1 MMILGD
7 EIMTHMFF
15 PFFAFLFGSI
25 VGSFLNVCILPL
37 PPKKSLLF
45 PSSHCP
51 HCQQPIRFYDNIPL
65 ISYFVLRG
73 RCRFCGQQFSP
84 QCVIVEALTAL
95 FSLLLFLHYSLTEY
109 FIYFAFFSSL
119 LVITFID
126 LKYQIIPDA
135 ITLPGIG
142 AGFLASFVLPR
153 ITYLDSLF
161 GIALGGGIFYL
172 VALGYC
178 LITKT
183 EGMGMGDVKFLAMIG
198 AFLGSKSVIITIFLS
213 AFLGAAVGV
222 TIMVIKGKGR
232 KYAIPFGPFL
242 SIGALL
248 SLFWG
253 DVLLTAIPFS
263 PTQFH

>member
-1 MMILGD
+1 MV
-7 EIMTHMFF
+7 F

-25 VGSFLNVCILPL
+25 VGSFLNVCILRL
-37 PPKKSLLF
+37 PEEKSLLF

-65 ISYFVLRG
+65 ISYLVLRC
-73 RCRFCGQQFSP
+73 RCRFCGQPISP
-84 QCVIVEALTAL
+84 QYVIVELLTAL

-119 LVITFID
+119 VVVTFID
-126 LKYQIIPDA
+126 LKHQIIPDA
-135 ITLPGIG
+135 ISLPGIG

-153 ITYLDSLF
+153 ITYLDSLL
-161 GIALGGGIFYL
+161 GIALGGGILYS
-172 VALGYC
+172 VALGYY

-183 EGMGMGDVKFLAMIG
+183 EGMGMGDVKLLAMIG
-198 AFLGSKSVIITIFLS
+198 AFLGSKAVVITIFLS
-213 AFLGAAVGV
+213 AFLGAVVGV
-222 TIMVIKGKGR
+222 AIMVIKGKSR
-232 KYAIPFGPFL
+232 KYAIPYGPFL

-253 DVLLTAIPFS
+253 DVLLAWYYHFLTGR
-263 PTQFH
+263 

>member
-7 EIMTHMFF
+7 EIMTHMFP

-25 VGSFLNVCILPL
+25 IGSFLNVCIFRL

-45 PSSHCP
+45 PASHCP
-51 HCQQPIRFYDNIPL
+51 HCRQPIRFYDNIPI
-65 ISYFVLRG
+65 ISYLVLRG
-73 RCRFCGQQFSP
+73 RCRFCNQPISP
-84 QCVIVEALTAL
+84 QYVIVELLTAL

-119 LVITFID
+119 MVVTFID
-126 LKYQIIPDA
+126 LKHQIIPDA
-135 ITLPGIG
+135 ISLPGIG

-153 ITYLDSLF
+153 ITYLDSLI
-161 GIALGGGIFYL
+161 GIALGGGILYF
-172 VALGYC
+172 VALGYY

-183 EGMGMGDVKFLAMIG
+183 EGMGMGDVKLLAMVG
-198 AFLGSKSVIITIFLS
+198 AFLGGKAVVITIFLS
-213 AFLGAAVGV
+213 AFLGAVVGV
-222 TIMVIKGKGR
+222 AVMVIKRKSR
-232 KYAIPFGPFL
+232 KYAIPYGPFL

-253 DVLLTAIPFS
+253 DVLLAWYYHFLTGR
-263 PTQFH
+263 